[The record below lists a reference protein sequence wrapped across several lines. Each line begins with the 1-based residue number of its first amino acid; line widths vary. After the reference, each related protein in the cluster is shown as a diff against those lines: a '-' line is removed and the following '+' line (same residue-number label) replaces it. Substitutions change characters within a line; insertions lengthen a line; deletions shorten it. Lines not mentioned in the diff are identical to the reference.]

1 MVFNMLDTLILTFC
15 HNLYEGQGH
24 SMVWAIVENLLVNW
38 PFQSSFK
45 KHSKGF
51 SLVFAW
57 IYFSFHSLDFGFLR
71 GPFFTLSPSKQC
83 LQGEFSARLPTLS
96 LILYEEEV
104 VCQLFVAKCKLKHT
118 HNSCYINKIN
128 YQRFIIWT
136 IERQRLGI
144 KDPQLWPPLKCW
156 NVQSLKTESFSKDV
170 GISQNSFQSARTDLN
185 QMWNEL

>member
-1 MVFNMLDTLILTFC
+1 MGYCWKSTCQL
-15 HNLYEGQGH
+15 
-24 SMVWAIVENLLVNW
+24 AISS
-38 PFQSSFK
+38 SSFK

-51 SLVFAW
+51 RLVFAW

-156 NVQSLKTESFSKDV
+156 NVQSLKTEGFSKDV